1 MNYMHGWP
9 VVKGDYQVGSDKSRI
24 CVVTLASHFELAPE
38 CMKKVALIGPCHTE
52 NLGIEKIIANVVANP
67 NIRFILVCGEESRG
81 HMSGNTLKAI
91 HANAIDGNGR
101 IIGSEGAIPFIE
113 NIPEDAVR
121 RFQAQVQLIDR
132 IGETD
137 MQNILRIIEEYYGKG
152 DAFSE
157 PPMIVLAG
165 KKKRKRERLE
175 IRGRGDI
182 VISKDVSLDI
192 SSGIIT

>member
-1 MNYMHGWP
+1 MSCMDDWP
-9 VVKGDYQVGSDKSRI
+9 VVKGDYQAGNDKSRI

-38 CMKKVALIGPCHTE
+38 GMEKVALIGPCHTE
-52 NLGIEKIIANVVANP
+52 NLGIEKIIVNVVANP

-91 HANAIDGNGR
+91 HANGIDDSGR
-101 IIGSEGAIPFIE
+101 IIGSDGAIPFIE
-113 NIPEDAVR
+113 NIPEEAVK
-121 RFQAQVQLIDR
+121 RFQAQVQVIDR

-137 MQNILRIIEEYYGKG
+137 MKEILRIIEEYHSKG

-157 PPMIVLAG
+157 PPMVVQAV

-175 IRGRGDI
+175 IRGTGDI
-182 VISKDVSLDI
+182 MVSKDVSLDI
-192 SSGIIT
+192 GSGVIA

>member
-1 MNYMHGWP
+1 MDDWP
-9 VVKGDYQVGSDKSRI
+9 VVKGDYQVGNDKSRI

-38 CMKKVALIGPCHTE
+38 YMKKVALVGPCHTE

-91 HANAIDGNGR
+91 HTNGIDDNGR
-101 IIGSEGAIPFIE
+101 IIGSGGAIPFIE
-113 NIPEDAVR
+113 NIPEGAVK
-121 RFQAQVQLIDR
+121 RFQAQVQLIER

-137 MQNILRIIEEYYGKG
+137 MKDILQIIEECHNKG

-157 PPMIVLAG
+157 PPLIVQAV
-165 KKKRKRERLE
+165 KKRRKREKIE
-175 IRGRGDI
+175 TKGAGDI
-182 VISKDVSLDI
+182 VISRDISLDI
-192 SSGIIT
+192 SSGIIA

>member
-1 MNYMHGWP
+1 MSCMDDWP
-9 VVKGDYQVGSDKSRI
+9 VVKGDYQVGNAKSRI

-38 CMKKVALIGPCHTE
+38 YMKNGPCHTE

-91 HANAIDGNGR
+91 HANGIDDSGR

-113 NIPEDAVR
+113 NIPEEAVK
-121 RFQAQVQLIDR
+121 RFQVQVQLIER

-137 MQNILRIIEEYYGKG
+137 MKNILRIIEEYHSKG

-157 PPMIVLAG
+157 PPLIVQAVKKRR
-165 KKKRKRERLE
+165 KKKRFETK
-175 IRGRGDI
+175 GAGDI

-192 SSGIIT
+192 SNGIIA

>member
-1 MNYMHGWP
+1 MSCMDDWP
-9 VVKGDYQVGSDKSRI
+9 VVKGDYQVGNDKSRI

-38 CMKKVALIGPCHTE
+38 YMKKVALVGPCHTE

-91 HANAIDGNGR
+91 HTNGIDDNGR

-113 NIPEDAVR
+113 NIPEEAVK
-121 RFQAQVQLIDR
+121 RFQAQVQLIER

-137 MQNILRIIEEYYGKG
+137 MKDILRIIEECHNKG

-157 PPMIVLAG
+157 HPLIIQAM
-165 KKKRKRERLE
+165 KKRRKREKFE
-175 IRGRGDI
+175 TKGAGDI

-192 SSGIIT
+192 SSGIIA